1 MGKECIFSFNRHI
14 PILMNKI
21 DTKIKDR
28 LRAPVMRRLEFA
40 KMLHQPCAL
49 VVSSYKVNAPVKN
62 QGELDFPSSGGVSKN
77 T

>member
-1 MGKECIFSFNRHI
+1 MYFFPSIAASPFSQ
-14 PILMNKI
+14 NKVN
-21 DTKIKDR
+21 IKDR